1 MINKNKTIKYTEQ
14 DVCRIF
20 ITPAIQKAGWDNATQ
35 IREQVTFTDG
45 KIEVRGNTY
54 KRGKQKRA
62 DYILYYKPNIPL
74 AVVEAKDNTHEMG
87 TGMQQALE
95 YAKILDIPFV
105 YTSNG
110 DGFVEHD
117 KTGKSSPVEKEIT
130 LDSFPSPEELWNRYK
145 DFKKIDTLKTEKIV
159 SQNYFI
165 DRSGKSPRYYQ
176 SIAIN
181 RTIEAIAHGQ
191 NRILLVMA
199 TGTGKTYTAFQIIH
213 RLWRSNAK
221 KRILF
226 LADRNCLINQT
237 KRGDFK
243 HFKDKMTIIRKHK
256 IDKSYEI
263 YLALYQG
270 ITNYNDDKD
279 AYREFSP
286 DFFDLVVVDE
296 CHRGS
301 AASDSAWRE
310 ILRYFNSATHIGL
323 TATPRET
330 KAISNIEYFGDP
342 IYTYSL
348 KQGIEDGFLAPYK
361 VIRIN
366 IDIDSEGWRPEK
378 YKLDKVGEPI
388 EDRLY
393 NLKDYDRT
401 LVIEERTQTVG
412 FRISEYL
419 KATNRFD
426 KTIIFCVDIDHA
438 QRMRQTLINENPDL
452 ALENSKYVMK
462 ITGDDIEGKMELDNF
477 INPEERYPVI
487 ATTSKLLTT
496 GVDAQTC
503 KLIVLDSNINS
514 MTEFKQIIG
523 RGTRINEE
531 FGKHFFT
538 IMDFR
543 NVTRLFADPDFDG
556 EPVQIYEPGPNDPP
570 VQPEDPPESGIGGNG
585 EPPFEPEPIGGI
597 SEPPTGG
604 EPPELFRKVYVSGV
618 EVKIINER
626 VQYLDSEGKLITQ
639 SLTDYTRT
647 NVHKQFKSLDDFLQK
662 WKETEKVQVL
672 INELEDNGVLFH
684 ELNETVGKD
693 FDPFDL
699 ICHIVFDQPALTRK
713 ERADNV
719 KKRNYFTKYGEQAR
733 AVLETL
739 LDKYSDG
746 GIENIESMNILSITP
761 FDLYGT
767 PVEILN
773 MFGGR
778 KQYLQAV
785 KELEREIY
793 KAA

>member
-286 DFFDLVVVDE
+286 DFFDLVVVM
-296 CHRGS
+296 S
-301 AASDSAWRE
+301 AIVVVQRQIVPGGKFCDIS
-310 ILRYFNSATHIGL
+310 ILQ
-323 TATPRET
+323 
-330 KAISNIEYFGDP
+330 P
-342 IYTYSL
+342 I
-348 KQGIEDGFLAPYK
+348 
-361 VIRIN
+361 
-366 IDIDSEGWRPEK
+366 
-378 YKLDKVGEPI
+378 LD
-388 EDRLY
+388 
-393 NLKDYDRT
+393 
-401 LVIEERTQTVG
+401 
-412 FRISEYL
+412 
-419 KATNRFD
+419 
-426 KTIIFCVDIDHA
+426 
-438 QRMRQTLINENPDL
+438 
-452 ALENSKYVMK
+452 
-462 ITGDDIEGKMELDNF
+462 
-477 INPEERYPVI
+477 
-487 ATTSKLLTT
+487 
-496 GVDAQTC
+496 
-503 KLIVLDSNINS
+503 
-514 MTEFKQIIG
+514 
-523 RGTRINEE
+523 
-531 FGKHFFT
+531 
-538 IMDFR
+538 
-543 NVTRLFADPDFDG
+543 
-556 EPVQIYEPGPNDPP
+556 
-570 VQPEDPPESGIGGNG
+570 
-585 EPPFEPEPIGGI
+585 
-597 SEPPTGG
+597 
-604 EPPELFRKVYVSGV
+604 
-618 EVKIINER
+618 
-626 VQYLDSEGKLITQ
+626 
-639 SLTDYTRT
+639 
-647 NVHKQFKSLDDFLQK
+647 
-662 WKETEKVQVL
+662 
-672 INELEDNGVLFH
+672 
-684 ELNETVGKD
+684 
-693 FDPFDL
+693 
-699 ICHIVFDQPALTRK
+699 
-713 ERADNV
+713 
-719 KKRNYFTKYGEQAR
+719 
-733 AVLETL
+733 
-739 LDKYSDG
+739 
-746 GIENIESMNILSITP
+746 
-761 FDLYGT
+761 
-767 PVEILN
+767 
-773 MFGGR
+773 
-778 KQYLQAV
+778 
-785 KELEREIY
+785 
-793 KAA
+793 